1 MVTVLLIGLVW
12 GALLAAVGMRLWFRP
27 DPPVVHEAVPYVGR
41 SVSWGLPEDY
51 PTWEWPRTPG
61 PVLTATVGGV
71 DRPVGYGLKVGD
83 LIAGPHDVWR
93 VTAPNGRTAMLS
105 QVFEAKHK
113 YGPQEGAFK
122 PLEWPLTAEE
132 MYAQRPAYESILRG
146 PIS

>member
-1 MVTVLLIGLVW
+1 MMVTVLLIGLVW

-41 SVSWGLPEDY
+41 SVSWGMPEDY

-93 VTAPNGRTAMLS
+93 VTAPNGRTALLARGGVAS
-105 QVFEAKHK
+105 KHK
-113 YGPQEGAFK
+113 PHRWEGGETRGTGRVVEF
-122 PLEWPLTAEE
+122 TA
-132 MYAQRPAYESILRG
+132 AYPDAPVRG